1 MNEENTQNNQ
11 NSNWTGVSI
20 GEDLKTI
27 QLQKQEEELKQYTQ
41 ENIKNIIN
49 AVMKNTNN
57 KYREIKYVHA
67 SWHGGQKINH
77 GNSKAQ
83 LHFNIDNFYNDF
95 DIKDKTRDDFV
106 KIVGEKH
113 ITHDQSKLILENQET
128 RYALKNKEKLLN
140 YLKDFLYKF
149 FWIEE
154 QKIEKEIKTEND
166 TQKLHHNQTLWESEN
181 NYENAA

>member
-1 MNEENTQNNQ
+1 MNEDNTQNNQ
-11 NSNWTGVSI
+11 NSNGTGINI

-67 SWHGGQKINH
+67 SGHGGQKINH

-83 LHFNIDNFYNDF
+83 LHFNIDNFYKDF

-106 KIVGEKH
+106 KIV
-113 ITHDQSKLILENQET
+113 
-128 RYALKNKEKLLN
+128 
-140 YLKDFLYKF
+140 
-149 FWIEE
+149 
-154 QKIEKEIKTEND
+154 
-166 TQKLHHNQTLWESEN
+166 
-181 NYENAA
+181 

>member
-11 NSNWTGVSI
+11 NSNWTGVNV

-49 AVMKNTNN
+49 TVMKNTNN

-67 SWHGGQKINH
+67 SGHGGQKINH

-83 LHFNIDNFYNDF
+83 LHFNIDNFYKDF

-106 KIVGEKH
+106 KIVWEKH

-128 RYALKNKEKLLN
+128 RYALKNKENLLS
-140 YLKDFLYKF
+140 YLKWFLNKF
-149 FWIEE
+149 FWVEE
-154 QKIEKEIKTEND
+154 EKVEREIEND
-166 TQKLHHNQTLWESEN
+166 SQKLHHTQVVWESETD
-181 NYENAA
+181 YPQAT